1 MTRVQNAMHMVAA
14 GSIAGVCFA
23 AAPPAEASAAL
34 APHRAVYDL
43 TLAKSGG
50 KRPIE
55 AVHGRILYDF
65 SGNACEGYALQFRQ
79 VSEIDSGEGKKAL
92 SDLRAATW
100 EEGDA
105 KSFRFNS
112 ENKVN
117 ERVVDTVDGNAGRD
131 SSGVSVKI
139 SKPQAKSFDL
149 DAKIV
154 FPTEHV
160 RRVIEAAEAGKTLL
174 ELSVFDGSESGEKV
188 FSTLAVIGTAIAPG
202 DKLPDDAAAGGG
214 GLPGF
219 ITLASVS
226 TAGGGANGTPWSG
239 SLSTS
244 GTLTQTSTTNGTFTY
259 ELDCGAGNQ
268 MISKQLAITVSAAS
282 GSGSGGGSGG
292 GGHGGGGAIGVLE
305 LALLAALRGMRFSAP
320 GRVGRRSPDSGRR

>member
-1 MTRVQNAMHMVAA
+1 MTRVQNAMHMGAA
-14 GSIAGVCFA
+14 GLIAGVCFA
-23 AAPPAEASAAL
+23 AAPPAEAAAAL
-34 APHRAVYDL
+34 TPHRAVYDL
-43 TLAKSGG
+43 TLAKSRG
-50 KRPIE
+50 KRSIE

-131 SSGVSVKI
+131 GSGVSVKL

-188 FSTLAVIGTAIAPG
+188 FSTLAVIGNAIAPG
-202 DKLPDDAAAGGG
+202 DKLPDDAAAGNR
-214 GLPGF
+214 
-219 ITLASVS
+219 TLAGMKRWPVTISYFEQG
-226 TAGGGANGTPWSG
+226 TAKTGEQTPAYAIGFELYENGISRA
-239 SLSTS
+239 L
-244 GTLTQTSTTNGTFTY
+244 TLDYGDF
-259 ELDCGAGNQ
+259 
-268 MISKQLAITVSAAS
+268 TVSGIMS
-282 GSGSGGGSGG
+282 Q
-292 GGHGGGGAIGVLE
+292 LE
-305 LALLAALRGMRFSAP
+305 IKDAP
-320 GRVGRRSPDSGRR
+320 ACK

>member
-1 MTRVQNAMHMVAA
+1 MTRVQNAMHVVAA
-14 GSIAGVCFA
+14 GLIAGVCFA
-23 AAPPAEASAAL
+23 AAPPAEATAAL

-43 TLAKSGG
+43 TLAKSRG
-50 KRPIE
+50 KRSIE

-131 SSGVSVKI
+131 GSGVSVKL

-188 FSTLAVIGTAIAPG
+188 FSTLAVIGNAIAPG
-202 DKLPDDAAAGGG
+202 DKLPDDAAAGNR
-214 GLPGF
+214 
-219 ITLASVS
+219 TLAGMKRWPVTISYFEQG
-226 TAGGGANGTPWSG
+226 TAKTGEQTPAYAIGFELYENGISRA
-239 SLSTS
+239 L
-244 GTLTQTSTTNGTFTY
+244 TLDYGDF
-259 ELDCGAGNQ
+259 
-268 MISKQLAITVSAAS
+268 TVSGIMS
-282 GSGSGGGSGG
+282 Q
-292 GGHGGGGAIGVLE
+292 LE
-305 LALLAALRGMRFSAP
+305 IKDAP
-320 GRVGRRSPDSGRR
+320 ACK

>member
-1 MTRVQNAMHMVAA
+1 MTRVQNAMHMGAA
-14 GSIAGVCFA
+14 GLIAGVCFA
-23 AAPPAEASAAL
+23 AAPPAEAAAAL
-34 APHRAVYDL
+34 TPHRAVYDL
-43 TLAKSGG
+43 TLAKSRG
-50 KRPIE
+50 KRSIE

-105 KSFRFNS
+105 RSFRFNS

-131 SSGVSVKI
+131 VSGVSVKL

-202 DKLPDDAAAGGG
+202 DKLPDDAAAGNR
-214 GLPGF
+214 
-219 ITLASVS
+219 TLAGMKRWPVTISYFEQG
-226 TAGGGANGTPWSG
+226 TAKTGEQTPAYAIGFELYENGISRA
-239 SLSTS
+239 L
-244 GTLTQTSTTNGTFTY
+244 TLDYGDF
-259 ELDCGAGNQ
+259 
-268 MISKQLAITVSAAS
+268 TVSGIMS
-282 GSGSGGGSGG
+282 Q
-292 GGHGGGGAIGVLE
+292 LE
-305 LALLAALRGMRFSAP
+305 IKDAP
-320 GRVGRRSPDSGRR
+320 ACK

>member
-1 MTRVQNAMHMVAA
+1 MTRVQNAMHVVAA
-14 GSIAGVCFA
+14 GLIVGVCFV
-23 AAPPAEASAAL
+23 AAPPAEATAAL

-79 VSEIDSGEGKKAL
+79 VSEIDSGEGKRAL

-131 SSGVSVKI
+131 SSGVSVKL

-174 ELSVFDGSESGEKV
+174 ELSVFDGSESGQKV
-188 FSTLAVIGTAIAPG
+188 FSTLAVIGNVIAPG
-202 DKLPDDAAAGGG
+202 DKLPDDAAAGNR
-214 GLPGF
+214 
-219 ITLASVS
+219 TLAGMKRWPVTISYFEQG
-226 TAGGGANGTPWSG
+226 TAKTGEQTPAYAIGFELYENGISRA
-239 SLSTS
+239 L
-244 GTLTQTSTTNGTFTY
+244 TLDYGDF
-259 ELDCGAGNQ
+259 
-268 MISKQLAITVSAAS
+268 TVSGIMSQLEIKDAS
-282 GSGSGGGSGG
+282 
-292 GGHGGGGAIGVLE
+292 ACK
-305 LALLAALRGMRFSAP
+305 
-320 GRVGRRSPDSGRR
+320 

>member
-1 MTRVQNAMHMVAA
+1 MTRVQNAMHMGAA
-14 GSIAGVCFA
+14 GLIAGVCFA
-23 AAPPAEASAAL
+23 AAPPAEAAAAL
-34 APHRAVYDL
+34 TPHRAVYDL
-43 TLAKSGG
+43 TLAKSRG
-50 KRPIE
+50 KRSIE

-131 SSGVSVKI
+131 GSGVSVKL

-202 DKLPDDAAAGGG
+202 DKLPDDAAAGNR
-214 GLPGF
+214 
-219 ITLASVS
+219 TLAGMKRWPVTISYFEQG
-226 TAGGGANGTPWSG
+226 TAKTGEQTPAYAIGFELYENGISRA
-239 SLSTS
+239 L
-244 GTLTQTSTTNGTFTY
+244 TLDYGDF
-259 ELDCGAGNQ
+259 
-268 MISKQLAITVSAAS
+268 TVSGIMS
-282 GSGSGGGSGG
+282 Q
-292 GGHGGGGAIGVLE
+292 LE
-305 LALLAALRGMRFSAP
+305 IKDAP
-320 GRVGRRSPDSGRR
+320 ACK

>member
-1 MTRVQNAMHMVAA
+1 MTRVQNAIHMVAA

-23 AAPPAEASAAL
+23 AAPPAEATAAL

-43 TLAKSGG
+43 TLAKSRG
-50 KRPIE
+50 KRSIE

-100 EEGDA
+100 EEGEA

-131 SSGVSVKI
+131 GSGVSVKL

-188 FSTLAVIGTAIAPG
+188 FSTLAVIGNAIAPG
-202 DKLPDDAAAGGG
+202 DKLPDDAAAGNR
-214 GLPGF
+214 
-219 ITLASVS
+219 TLAGLKRWPVTISYFEQG
-226 TAGGGANGTPWSG
+226 TAKTGEQTPAYAIGFELYENGISRA
-239 SLSTS
+239 L
-244 GTLTQTSTTNGTFTY
+244 TLDYGDF
-259 ELDCGAGNQ
+259 
-268 MISKQLAITVSAAS
+268 TVSGIMS
-282 GSGSGGGSGG
+282 Q
-292 GGHGGGGAIGVLE
+292 LE
-305 LALLAALRGMRFSAP
+305 IKDTPACK
-320 GRVGRRSPDSGRR
+320 

>member
-1 MTRVQNAMHMVAA
+1 MTRVQNAMHVVAA
-14 GSIAGVCFA
+14 GLIVGVCFV
-23 AAPPAEASAAL
+23 AAPPAEATAAL

-131 SSGVSVKI
+131 SSGVSVKL

-149 DAKIV
+149 DATIV

-188 FSTLAVIGTAIAPG
+188 FSTLAVIGNVIAPG
-202 DKLPDDAAAGGG
+202 DKLPDDAAAGNR
-214 GLPGF
+214 
-219 ITLASVS
+219 TLAGMKRWPVTISYFEQG
-226 TAGGGANGTPWSG
+226 TAKTGEQTPAYAIGFELYENGISRA
-239 SLSTS
+239 L
-244 GTLTQTSTTNGTFTY
+244 TLDYGDF
-259 ELDCGAGNQ
+259 
-268 MISKQLAITVSAAS
+268 TVSGIMS
-282 GSGSGGGSGG
+282 Q
-292 GGHGGGGAIGVLE
+292 LE
-305 LALLAALRGMRFSAP
+305 IKDAP
-320 GRVGRRSPDSGRR
+320 ACK